1 MLMTKVDKRSARKK
15 RAPKKDKRPEAT
27 IQLHNQSG
35 LTGPHQRNQ
44 GKFRGRR
51 KATQQL

>member
-15 RAPKKDKRPEAT
+15 RASKKTRDLKQPSNFT
-27 IQLHNQSG
+27 ISRD
-35 LTGPHQRNQ
+35 TGPHQRNQ

-51 KATQQL
+51 KATQ